1 MNIQEKINVD
11 LKNSILNKNDNEK
24 SLLRVIIG
32 EFNRIGKDLS
42 DEQCIKILKKMM
54 ENAKLLNNQIEIDIL
69 VKYLPKELNSDELEI
84 LIHQIISNNYITSIK
99 EMGKVMA
106 ELKKSG
112 NIYDGKIASDI
123 IKNSL
128 K

>member
-32 EFNRIGKDLS
+32 EFNRIGKDCS

-84 LIHQIISNNYITSIK
+84 LIHQIISNNSITSIK

-123 IKNSL
+123 IKKLL